1 MLSHEERVA
10 RAKEMLRQIAG
21 NPEAESLIE
30 KVHGQGLEAI
40 RAPEAMHQPLRTAM
54 EKVSSKAS
62 MDPQELF
69 GLEAIVLPNLRPVVF
84 INDGVYEPL
93 TMDIWQHLNDDNV
106 RSKLQPQFPSI
117 GRLEVPLQT
126 SIPYGGTGFVVGRNL
141 LMTNRHV
148 ARLFSEGRG
157 NRVIYYTGGAA
168 IDFVR
173 ERNSLPKNSHSVNVL
188 RVRMVHPYWDMALLE
203 VEPTEKWPTPLV
215 LSVRSPGELLDKEV
229 VVVGYPAQDYRN
241 DLAVQ
246 DRIFSGVYGVKR
258 MQPGKLRPRAV
269 VQSFESQV
277 NAITHDSS
285 TLGGNSGSVVLDV
298 ASGQAVALHFA
309 GEYLKAN
316 YAVPMYELA
325 RDPRVV
331 DAGLNFEGSVPPTS
345 DFDDAWRSA
354 GDESI
359 SSRNKFRIVP
369 RPAPSPVRLTA
380 GGAGV
385 GAVSLSLPLNI
396 TISLGGAGIGATVSN
411 VTKQAVAAADVAAAD
426 LVEKVPKIY
435 PNLNARSGYD
445 KNFLGFEVP
454 IPNMT
459 VQGEAAA
466 VKLED
471 GSHLLNYEH
480 FSLVLHKRR
489 RLALFTASNVD
500 WRSKRREVHGKKP
513 SREKL
518 NGFIGNEEEDWVID
532 PRIPLDYQLPDY
544 FYVKDKGA
552 FDRGHIVRRD
562 DVAWGG
568 SFKEM
573 QMANGD
579 TFHTTNCSP
588 QVREFNQSRYG
599 NFNWGQLENMVQQQT
614 KTETV
619 AVFAGPVL
627 DPGDRHFHGLMKSGV
642 EISVQ
647 IPERFWKMIVCKNG
661 GHPAVFGFILDQ
673 DLLQVDLHAEFAVPD
688 AWKRFLHSV
697 EEIESLLFGLA
708 NLSWFKQWDQHN
720 PVTGQ

>member
-10 RAKEMLRQIAG
+10 RAKAMLKQIAG
-21 NPEAESLIE
+21 DSQAESLVE
-30 KVHGQGLEAI
+30 KFRSQSFAPSRGLEAL
-40 RAPEAMHQPLRTAM
+40 HQPAQSAM
-54 EKVSSKAS
+54 KKIAS
-62 MDPQELF
+62 AASVEPQELL

-84 INDGVYEPL
+84 INEGVYEPL
-93 TMDIWQHLNDDNV
+93 TMDIWRHLNNDNV
-106 RSKLQPQFPSI
+106 RATLQPKFPAI

-148 ARLFSEGRG
+148 AGLFSEGRG
-157 NRVIYYTGGAA
+157 THVRYYSGGAA
-168 IDFVR
+168 IDFRR
-173 ERNSLPKNSHSVNVL
+173 EHNTPSQDSQLVNVV

-203 VEPTEKWPTPLV
+203 VEPPEKWPQPLA
-215 LSVRSPGELLDKEV
+215 LSVQSPEELLEKEV

-246 DRIFSGVYGVKR
+246 ERIFSGVYGVKR
-258 MQPGKLRPRAV
+258 LQPGKVRPRAR
-269 VQSFESQV
+269 VQSFETQV
-277 NAITHDSS
+277 DALTHDSS

-298 ASGQAVALHFA
+298 ATGKAVALHFA

-331 DAGLNFEGSVPPTS
+331 DAGLNFDGKVSPTA
-345 DFDDAWRSA
+345 DFDNAWRNVN
-354 GDESI
+354 DENV
-359 SSRNKFRIVP
+359 SRAKKDRTVS
-369 RPAPSPVRLTA
+369 RPALVPGRFPV
-380 GGAGV
+380 GAT
-385 GAVSLSLPLNI
+385 GAVSMSLPLNI
-396 TISLGGAGIGATVSN
+396 TIALGGAGIGGSASSVI
-411 VTKQAVAAADVAAAD
+411 QRAVAATDAAAVD
-426 LVEKVPKIY
+426 VVEKVPKMY
-435 PNLNARSGYD
+435 PNLSARLGYD
-445 KNFLGFEVP
+445 KNYLGFEVP
-454 IPNMT
+454 LPKLT
-459 VQGEAAA
+459 AEGEAAT

-471 GSHLLNYEH
+471 GSPLLNYEH

-500 WRSKRREVHGKKP
+500 WRPQSREVHGKKP
-513 SREKL
+513 SRDKL
-518 NGFIGNEEEDWVID
+518 NGFTGNEEEDWVID

-544 FYVKDKGA
+544 FYTRDKGA

-588 QVREFNQSRYG
+588 QVREFNQSRFG
-599 NFNWGQLENMVQQQT
+599 DFNWGQLENMIQQQT
-614 KTETV
+614 KAETV
-619 AVFAGPVL
+619 TVFAGPVL
-627 DPGDRHFHGLMKSGV
+627 DPGDRYFHGLMKSRV
-642 EISVQ
+642 EVSVQ
-647 IPERFWKMIVCKNG
+647 IPERFWKIVVCKNG
-661 GHPAVFGFILDQ
+661 GQPAAFGFLLDQ
-673 DLLQVDLHAEFAVPD
+673 DILHVDLHAEFAVPT
-688 AWKRFLHSV
+688 AWKRFLHSI

-708 NLSWFKQWDQHN
+708 SLAWFKQWDQHEAAK
-720 PVTGQ
+720 VHE